1 MTESTPEGP
10 HYRGWRPLGGPFSQ
24 RVTKSLPNRGQ
35 WSAATGAILSTMSRT
50 SRVILLAALSVGVF
64 LVGVELMV
72 TAVALPAILND
83 LADWTQLRKASW
95 IINGYLVAF
104 VAVMPL
110 AGRAADRFN
119 LPALFGAS
127 LGLFAI
133 GSILAGVAPTLDWL
147 IGARVVQGL
156 GAGAIVPLATAGASH
171 LFGGS
176 ARARAIGVI
185 GALTFLGMAA
195 GPFVGATILQT
206 LQLPGPELLTP
217 SWRWIFY
224 LGAPFA
230 LLAVLYTWA
239 ASTNWPRSR
248 DRSGLDLVG
257 AGLFTIGVAAG
268 LMSLTTIGTNDAVAG
283 LIAPVPLAIVSLIAF
298 AVATLRFA
306 RAQAPFIEPRFFHDR
321 TFTGA
326 VLLSLLTGY
335 GLATAIIGGAVFVD
349 RVRYAGPAEQQLA
362 LGGLA
367 GAMAIGALGS
377 GFLLR
382 RVGVVVL
389 SLIGLAFSVVGLW
402 WVSTA
407 TPTSPL
413 GVLVGGLSIFGFG
426 FGLTV
431 TARSTAAVEALGRA
445 AFGVAS
451 AGVTVARMLGMGIG
465 LAALTV
471 LGSGR
476 IEALSVVLVDHAAR
490 DAVLPPELR
499 GRPLEDYLVVN
510 ALETWAAGE
519 AASILSVLFL
529 VAAVV
534 TAVAILPTLA
544 MRNRPSAVA
553 YGPREE
559 REGVSDAV
567 EEASGA
573 GTAA

>member
-1 MTESTPEGP
+1 
-10 HYRGWRPLGGPFSQ
+10 
-24 RVTKSLPNRGQ
+24 
-35 WSAATGAILSTMSRT
+35 MSRT

-64 LVGVELMV
+64 LVGAELMV

-83 LADWTQLRKASW
+83 LADWTQLREASW
-95 IINGYLVAF
+95 IINGYLVAY

-119 LPALFGAS
+119 LPALFAAS

-133 GSILAGVAPTLDWL
+133 GSLLAGAAPTLEWL
-147 IGARVVQGL
+147 TGARFVQGL

-171 LFGGS
+171 LFEGP
-176 ARARAIGVI
+176 ARARAIGLI

-206 LQLPGPELLTP
+206 LELPGSGLLTP
-217 SWRWIFY
+217 AWRWIFY
-224 LGAPFA
+224 LAAPFS
-230 LLAVLYTWA
+230 LLAVVYTWA
-239 ASTNWPRSR
+239 ASANWPRSR
-248 DRSGLDLVG
+248 DRSGLDLIG

-268 LMSLTTIGTNDAVAG
+268 LLALTTIGTDGGTAG
-283 LIAPVPLAIVSLIAF
+283 FVAPVPLAIVSVIAF
-298 AVATLRFA
+298 AAATLRFA
-306 RAQAPFIEPRFFHDR
+306 HVPAPFIELRFFRDR

-349 RVRYAGPAEQQLA
+349 RVRYGGPPEQQLA

-367 GAMAIGALGS
+367 GAMALGALGS
-377 GFLLR
+377 GFVLR

-389 SLIGLAFSVVGLW
+389 SLLGIVLSVGGLW
-402 WVSTA
+402 WLSTA
-407 TPTSPL
+407 TPASPL
-413 GVLVGGLSIFGFG
+413 GELVGGLSTFGFG

-451 AGVTVARMLGMGIG
+451 AGVTVARMLGMGVG

-471 LGSGR
+471 LGSNR
-476 IEALSVVLVDHAAR
+476 IESLSMVLVDQAAR
-490 DAVLPPELR
+490 DAVLPPGLQ
-499 GRPLEDYLVVN
+499 GRPLEDYLVVD
-510 ALETWAAGE
+510 ALETWAAGQ
-519 AASILSVLFL
+519 AAGILSMLFV

-534 TAVAILPTLA
+534 TAAAILPTLA

-553 YGPREE
+553 PGQREE
-559 REGVSDAV
+559 LEGATDAV
-567 EEASGA
+567 EGASGA
-573 GTAA
+573 GIGI